1 MSMTLSKSEIDALM
15 SIAAK
20 IIKAQEE
27 AILKAKNE
35 EVIREAQD
43 YLDNVDFGVDL
54 DQTPSSNKK

>member
-1 MSMTLSKSEIDALM
+1 MTLSKSEIDALM

-35 EVIREAQD
+35 EAIREAQD

>member
-1 MSMTLSKSEIDALM
+1 MTLSKSEIDALM

-20 IIKAQEE
+20 IIKEQEE
-27 AILKAKNE
+27 VELRAKNE
-35 EVIREAQD
+35 EIIREAQD

>member
-1 MSMTLSKSEIDALM
+1 MTLSKSEIDALM

-27 AILKAKNE
+27 VELKRKNE
-35 EVIREAQD
+35 KIIREAQD

-54 DQTPSSNKK
+54 DQTPSSDKG

>member
-1 MSMTLSKSEIDALM
+1 M

-27 AILKAKNE
+27 AELKRKNE
-35 EVIREAQD
+35 KVIREAQD

-54 DQTPSSNKK
+54 DQTPLSNKE

>member
-1 MSMTLSKSEIDALM
+1 MSMTLSKNEIDALM

-54 DQTPSSNKK
+54 DQTPSSDKK